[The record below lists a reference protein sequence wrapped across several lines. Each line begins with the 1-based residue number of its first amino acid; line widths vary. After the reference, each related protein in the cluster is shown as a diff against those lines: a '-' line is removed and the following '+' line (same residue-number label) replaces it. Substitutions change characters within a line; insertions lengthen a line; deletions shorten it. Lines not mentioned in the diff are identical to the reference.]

1 MKNLPV
7 RIKKISALVSQVFFI
22 ILIVLGSGV
31 IFHNV
36 YYTPVKIVG
45 ASMEPTLL
53 NNEFGI
59 MDPHEVAL
67 NTLTRF
73 DIVVVQQN
81 EAIDRYII
89 KRVIGLPGDTL
100 MFGSEGELY
109 INESITSQTFI
120 DEEAKNN
127 TCYSPMMY
135 GCQTPVTIAKD
146 QYFLMGD
153 NRGASLDSRVLG
165 LFDRTQFIGKL
176 IAIEGI
182 CQSTQTAVLNGSN
195 CPSRAYQI
203 PRFY

>member
-1 MKNLPV
+1 MKNLPIP
-7 RIKKISALVSQVFFI
+7 IKKLSALVSQMFFI
-22 ILIVLGSGV
+22 VLIVLGSGI

-67 NTLTRF
+67 NTLSRF
-73 DIVVVQQN
+73 DIVVVQQD

-89 KRVIGLPGDTL
+89 KRVIGLPGETL
-100 MFGSEGELY
+100 VFGLQGELT
-109 INESITSQTFI
+109 INQSIESQTFI
-120 DEEAKNN
+120 DEETKNK

-135 GCQTPVTIAKD
+135 GCQAPITIAKD
-146 QYFLMGD
+146 QYYLLGD

-165 LFDRTQFIGKL
+165 LFDRTQLIGKL

-182 CQSTQTAVLNGSN
+182 CQSTQTEVLNGSN
-195 CPSRAYQI
+195 CPSRSYQI

>member
-1 MKNLPV
+1 MKNLPIP
-7 RIKKISALVSQVFFI
+7 IKKLSALVSQVFFI
-22 ILIVLGSGV
+22 VLIVLGSGI

-67 NTLTRF
+67 NTLSRF
-73 DIVVVQQN
+73 DIVVVQQD
-81 EAIDRYII
+81 EEIDRYII

-100 MFGSEGELY
+100 VFGFQGELY
-109 INESITSQTFI
+109 INESITSQAFI
-120 DEEAKNN
+120 DEETKNN

-135 GCQTPVTIAKD
+135 GCQAPITIAKD
-146 QYFLMGD
+146 QYYLLGD

-182 CQSTQTAVLNGSN
+182 CQSTQTEVLSGSN